1 MVSAERLALTPG
13 PVSLDFEPHYFISC
27 HRLGKRA

>member
-1 MVSAERLALTPG
+1 MVSAERLALKPG
-13 PVSLDFEPHYFISC
+13 PVGLNLQPHYFISC